1 MKLFRIAVLL
11 SLSLLATGARADPLN
26 ARPGA
31 WEMTVTAITKGDFV
45 PPEALARVPPEKRA
59 ALEKMI
65 ADHAGKRTVSTVK
78 TCVRKDDLEQD
89 RFLSSKDPNCTLKT
103 TTRTPTRLVATRTCT
118 GPPPSEGRIAFEAKN
133 PESVAGTID
142 QSRADGGTIHVDLVG
157 KWLATSCEGIDKG
170 LKKLP

>member
-1 MKLFRIAVLL
+1 MKPFRNAVLVA
-11 SLSLLATGARADPLN
+11 LSLLAAGAQADPLN

-31 WEMTVTAITKGDFV
+31 WEMTVTAVTKGDFV
-45 PPEALARVPPEKRA
+45 PPEALARVPADKRA

-65 ADHAGKRTVSTVK
+65 ADHAGKPTVSTVR

-89 RFLSSKDPNCTLKT
+89 RFLSSEDPGCTLKT
-103 TTRTPTRLVATRTCT
+103 TTRTRTRLVATRTCS

-142 QSRADGGTIHVDLVG
+142 QTRADGGTIHVDLVG
-157 KWLATSCEGIDKG
+157 KWLSTSCDGTDKG